1 MSSQR
6 GNLTKEIKRTSSHLR
21 NEVIFTDSSPHALLA
36 IHHRVKEFVTTSS
49 AVNAIKFKIVH
60 LSRDLGTQFLAHQV

>member
-1 MSSQR
+1 MSSLR
-6 GNLTKEIKRTSSHLR
+6 GSLTKGIKGTSSRLC
-21 NEVIFTDSSPHALLA
+21 NELIFTDSSPHALLA

-49 AVNAIKFKIVH
+49 AVDAVKFKIVH